1 MKRSVLLA
9 LGLLVLSPSVW
20 SLEQSREFNPA
31 ISVVFDGLYYHDDAS
46 GEGMERLEGVDNA
59 FAGHDHGHG
68 DGHGHGGLTRG
79 FNLRESEITFTGNV
93 DPYFDAWFTAAL
105 REDGVEIE
113 EAWVRTQSLP
123 AGIQLKAGR
132 FLSAIG
138 YHNEKHLH
146 SWHFVDQNLA
156 YRSLLGDHGLRGNG
170 VQLSW
175 LAPTTSFLELGV
187 EALQG
192 EELERFGAR
201 INAEET
207 AQAIEAESGGTF
219 SPEAEDLGLDNKAGP
234 KLGMAWVRFGPNLGP
249 RRGLQLGLSLAHHR
263 DSQGFH
269 EENGPDFFVTRGDSD
284 LYGLQAVYKH
294 FPTGDYGVGGWTLA
308 AEYFRAES
316 EQQAVFHTDS
326 AELGTT
332 VKQQQGAGYLEALYG
347 FAPRWQLGLRHA
359 ATGFGA
365 EIREGTERNDLD
377 VSRRNSLALTFFPTE
392 FSKLRLQYSH
402 NDLRDG
408 KDEAFDQLLLQY
420 NLSLGAH
427 GAHSF

>member
-1 MKRSVLLA
+1 MKRSALYALVLL
-9 LGLLVLSPSVW
+9 GLCPSVW

-31 ISVVFDGLYYHDDAS
+31 VSVIFDGLYYHDDAH
-46 GEGMERLEGVDNA
+46 GEGMERLEGVENA
-59 FAGHDHGHG
+59 FGGHDHGHG
-68 DGHGHGGLTRG
+68 DEHGHGELTRG

-105 REDGVEIE
+105 REEGVEIE
-113 EAWVRTQSLP
+113 EAWIRTQSLP
-123 AGIQLKAGR
+123 AGLQLKAGR

-146 SWHFVDQNLA
+146 SWHFADQNLA

-187 EALQG
+187 EALQA
-192 EELERFGAR
+192 EDLERFGAS
-201 INAEET
+201 INASET
-207 AQAIEAESGGTF
+207 AEEIDEESSGSFT
-219 SPEAEDLGLDNKAGP
+219 PEPEELGLDDKAGP
-234 KLGMAWVRFGPNLGP
+234 RLGMAYLRFGPDLGTEQ
-249 RRGLQLGLSLAHHR
+249 GLQLGLSVAHHR

-269 EENGPDFFVTRGDSD
+269 EEAGPEFFVTQGDSD
-284 LYGLQAVYKH
+284 LYGLQAVYKR

-308 AEYFRAES
+308 GEYFQAES
-316 EQQAVFHTDS
+316 EQQAVFHTDN
-326 AELGTT
+326 AEPGTR
-332 VKQQQGAGYLEALYG
+332 VEQSQGAGYLEALYG

-365 EIREGTERNDLD
+365 EIREGAEQEDLG
-377 VSRRNSLALTFFPTE
+377 VSRRDSLALTFFPTE
-392 FSKLRLQYSH
+392 FSKLRLQYSL

-408 KDEAFDQLLLQY
+408 EDEPFDQILLQY